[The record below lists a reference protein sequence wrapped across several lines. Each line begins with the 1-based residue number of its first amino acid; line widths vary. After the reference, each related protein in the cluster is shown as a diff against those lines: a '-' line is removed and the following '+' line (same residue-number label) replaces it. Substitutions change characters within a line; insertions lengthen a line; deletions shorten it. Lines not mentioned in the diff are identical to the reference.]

1 MSVRCAAVSPM
12 TRGWY
17 FAYMCVKSSTSDLRV
32 CPVPPQNVQATFAI
46 CARASIVRRNNV
58 NSSMPICR

>member
-17 FAYMCVKSSTSDLRV
+17 FAYGRVKSSTSDLRV
-32 CPVPPQNVQATFAI
+32 CPVPPQNERATFAV
-46 CARASIVRRNNV
+46 CARALIVRRNNV
-58 NSSMPICR
+58 NSSWPICR

>member
-17 FAYMCVKSSTSDLRV
+17 FAYVRVKSSTSDWRV
-32 CPVPPQNVQATFAI
+32 CLVPPQNVQATFAI
-46 CARASIVRRNNV
+46 CVRASIVRRNNV
-58 NSSMPICR
+58 NSSTPICR

>member
-12 TRGWY
+12 TPGWY
-17 FAYMCVKSSTSDLRV
+17 FAYGGVKSSTSDLRV

-46 CARASIVRRNNV
+46 RERALIVQRNNV
-58 NSSMPICR
+58 NSPM

>member
-17 FAYMCVKSSTSDLRV
+17 FAYVRVKSSTSDWRV
-32 CPVPPQNVQATFAI
+32 CLVPPQNEQATFAI
-46 CARASIVRRNNV
+46 CVRAPIVRRNNV
-58 NSSMPICR
+58 NSSLPICR

>member
-17 FAYMCVKSSTSDLRV
+17 FAYFCVKSSTSDLRV

-58 NSSMPICR
+58 NSSMSLCR